1 MMQDPGREEAA
12 SSSASS
18 SATPIQSV
26 EQPAPLC
33 SGPAAMA
40 QMGVVASHQHPGA
53 PALGPGPTA
62 SAFYGMPFAGP
73 PRQPTPAA
81 SQAGPSGGFQGPSYA
96 GHVHC
101 SPAAA
106 AQAGPS
112 SGFQGAV
119 YAGQVPYSP
128 AAAAQFVP
136 SGAGFQGPPYAGQ
149 VQYSS
154 AAQGGPSR
162 GYHGVLYTGQLAPPA
177 SGTSCGPLHHVPP
190 PVSYAQQITVPQ
202 SPAPAAAAACGSP
215 AAGASESNLSR
226 SSQCPRAL
234 PQSTARSTFKK
245 VADKCGQCN
254 EMKEDMRLF
263 ACSHYPF
270 CNDCIKNCQLL
281 SK

>member
-26 EQPAPLC
+26 EQPAPPC

-112 SGFQGAV
+112 TGFQGAV
-119 YAGQVPYSP
+119 YAGQVPFSP
-128 AAAAQFVP
+128 AAAALPGP
-136 SGAGFQGPPYAGQ
+136 SGGCQGALYVGQ
-149 VQYSS
+149 VPHSS
-154 AAQGGPSR
+154 VTQQARRSGPVFPWDTLPTDSTVMSASQKKGDAQAFSVKVNVR
-162 GYHGVLYTGQLAPPA
+162 EDQ
-177 SGTSCGPLHHVPP
+177 
-190 PVSYAQQITVPQ
+190 
-202 SPAPAAAAACGSP
+202 CGSCFLKTT
-215 AAGASESNLSR
+215 E
-226 SSQCPRAL
+226 
-234 PQSTARSTFKK
+234 
-245 VADKCGQCN
+245 
-254 EMKEDMRLF
+254 LF
-263 ACSHYPF
+263 LLENCLHFPF
-270 CNDCIKNCQLL
+270 CRQCSIQSSCPKCRVECVSRKQIYRI
-281 SK
+281 SP

>member
-26 EQPAPLC
+26 EQPAPPC

-112 SGFQGAV
+112 TGFQGAV
-119 YAGQVPYSP
+119 RCGSV
-128 AAAAQFVP
+128 AQF
-136 SGAGFQGPPYAGQ
+136 
-149 VQYSS
+149 
-154 AAQGGPSR
+154 AA
-162 GYHGVLYTGQLAPPA
+162 VKT
-177 SGTSCGPLHHVPP
+177 CGPLFHLFPGFNSQNFGV
-190 PVSYAQQITVPQ
+190 PVSG
-202 SPAPAAAAACGSP
+202 PAASGVSVCSQPQPMSPSSYVNTMTATQRVFKCAADECGICFS
-215 AAGASESNLSR
+215 SKENLR
-226 SSQCPRAL
+226 MLTCY
-234 PQSTARSTFKK
+234 
-245 VADKCGQCN
+245 
-254 EMKEDMRLF
+254 
-263 ACSHYPF
+263 HYPY
-270 CNDCIKNCQLL
+270 CNDCIKGMSRNAPRLQCPVCRSLVTKTTRVHRL
-281 SK
+281 IPDV